1 MKNLSLK
8 ALGAFIFATGLV
20 VAGVAAPANAAAAL
34 TLSINSIATS
44 TATPAGMSAMITDA
58 KFQNPSN
65 NTQKLDKI
73 AIGPTGTSGTW
84 TPLQTCTGFA
94 NQVSPALC
102 GINTIKFNNVD
113 VTSGWS
119 AYYISPN
126 IYLIK
131 SGAGTGYTD
140 GQSIEITF
148 LSGAFTSPS
157 TAVFASL
164 KVETMF
170 LGGST
175 LDNVQSAVTVGTPTS
190 TVTFNANGGSGTMS
204 NQTSG
209 SAANLTS
216 NAFTKSGYTFGGW
229 ASTQQNA
236 IAGTVFLANG
246 ASYDFQ
252 TSRTLYAIWTANS
265 SGGSGSG
272 SSSSNSLANTGI
284 NSVTGISLLAGGL
297 SLALVGAELFMI
309 ARRKLK

>member
-1 MKNLSLK
+1 MKNFSLR
-8 ALGAFIFATGLV
+8 ALGASLLAFGLV
-20 VAGVAAPANAAAAL
+20 IAGAALPASAAAL
-34 TLSINSIATS
+34 TFSLTSINTS
-44 TATPAGMSAMITDA
+44 TATPAGMTAEITNA

-65 NTQKLDKI
+65 PSQKLDKI
-73 AIGPTGTSGTW
+73 VIGPTNSVATW

-94 NQVSPALC
+94 NQVTPALC
-102 GINTIKFNNVD
+102 GIDSIKFNNVD

-119 AYYISPN
+119 AYYISPK

-131 SGAGTGYTD
+131 NNAGTGYND
-140 GQSIEITF
+140 GESIQINF

-157 TAVFASL
+157 TAVFATFTF
-164 KVETMF
+164 ETMY
-170 LGGST
+170 LGGSQ
-175 LDNVQSAVTVGTPTS
+175 LDFVQSAVTVGTPTS

-297 SLALVGAELFMI
+297 SLALVGAEMFMI